1 MQYSACDSFPFPSGR
16 AITLVDHRDVKLQYN
31 AYAVLAEERFGI
43 RAEICYCAPMRY
55 FEDFSEGQVFELG
68 ERRVSE
74 REIVDFARDFD
85 PQPFHV
91 DPEQARHSIYGGLI
105 ASGWHTGS
113 IYMSLLVRG
122 LLHDAASLG
131 SAGID
136 EMRWLKP
143 VRPGDVL
150 EARMTVTSL
159 KPSQKHPDRGTVFT
173 LGELFNQGGE
183 RVMFVRSSG
192 MFSRRATSPS
202 SP

>member
-1 MQYSACDSFPFPSGR
+1 
-16 AITLVDHRDVKLQYN
+16 
-31 AYAVLAEERFGI
+31 
-43 RAEICYCAPMRY
+43 MRY
-55 FEDFSEGQVFELG
+55 FEDFSEGQTFELG
-68 ERRVSE
+68 EQRITE
-74 REIVDFARDFD
+74 EDILEFARRFD

-91 DPEQARHSIYGGLI
+91 DAQKARHSLYGGLI

-131 SAGID
+131 SAGI
-136 EMRWLKP
+136 EELRWLKP

-150 EARMTVTSL
+150 RGRLTVTSL
-159 KPSQKHPDRGTVFT
+159 KPSLKHSDRGTVFN

-192 MFSRRATSPS
+192 MFKRRSPS
-202 SP
+202 PASP